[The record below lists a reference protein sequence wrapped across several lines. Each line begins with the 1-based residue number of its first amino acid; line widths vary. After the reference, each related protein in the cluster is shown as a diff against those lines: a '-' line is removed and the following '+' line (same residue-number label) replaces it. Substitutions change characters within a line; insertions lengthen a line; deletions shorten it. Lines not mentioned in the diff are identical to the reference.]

1 MRLGKYILVA
11 MLLSATMV
19 CAQKKKA
26 TRPATTKASVANTM
40 SARQKELF
48 ESMLPNTQKI
58 FVIDSVVVDKDKV
71 VDNIPLPSDYGRLIS
86 YDSFFD
92 KDTKN
97 GQYVF
102 VNGFG
107 DKCYYTE
114 LGNDSISRLF
124 TRDRLGDGWSEPV
137 ELSEIDGNFHD
148 ISHPFMSSDGQT
160 LYFAGTSDDGLGKR
174 DIYMAKYNAEEG
186 SFFEPENIGLPFN
199 STDDDFMY
207 VEADA
212 DRLAWFASS
221 RRQPSGKVC
230 IYTFILPEQRKNY
243 SEDDLPEAKLKSLA
257 SLIRIRE
264 TWPTPEIRERAIK
277 HLEALRAKATNN
289 ANSEEAM
296 CFVVN
301 DDVTYTNIDDFHSD
315 MTRQQYYE
323 VVRLSNDI
331 KNKLKTIDG
340 LRTQYHNANNSER
353 SKLNSNILRLEEQI
367 EQTRMQLKAATD
379 GLRSAES
386 KLISRQ

>member
-1 MRLGKYILVA
+1 MRLGKYILAA
-11 MLLSATMV
+11 MLLSTTLV

-26 TRPATTKASVANTM
+26 RPTTAKTPTANTM
-40 SARQKELF
+40 SAKQKELF

-58 FVIDSVVVDKDKV
+58 FVIDSIVVDKDKV
-71 VDNIPLPSDYGRLIS
+71 AENIPLPSDYGRLIS
-86 YDSFFD
+86 YDDFFG
-92 KDTKN
+92 KGTKS

-114 LGNDSISRLF
+114 LGNDSIQRLF
-124 TRDRLGDGWSEPV
+124 TRDRLGDGWSEPK

-148 ISHPFMSSDGQT
+148 ISFPFMSSDGQT
-160 LYFAGTSDDGLGKR
+160 LYFAGTSNEGLGKR

-199 STDDDFMY
+199 STDDDFLY

-221 RRQPSGKVC
+221 RRQPSGKAC
-230 IYTFILPEQRKNY
+230 IYVFILPEQRKNY
-243 SEDDLPEAKLKSLA
+243 SGDDLPEAKLKSLA

-264 TWPTPEIRERAIK
+264 TWPTPEIRERAMK
-277 HLEALRAKATNN
+277 HLESLRSNAAKKVGV
-289 ANSEEAM
+289 EEAM
-296 CFVVN
+296 RFVVN
-301 DDVTYTNIDDFHSD
+301 DDVTYTNVSDFRSD

-323 VVRLSNDI
+323 VVRLGNDI
-331 KNKLKTIDG
+331 KSKQKTLDN
-340 LRTQYHNANNSER
+340 LRLQYHNAKSGER
-353 SKLNSNILRLEEQI
+353 EKLGRDILRLEEQI
-367 EQTRMQLKAATD
+367 EQVQSQLRTTTN
-379 GLRSAES
+379 GLRAAES
-386 KLISRQ
+386 KLLERR